1 MSARS
6 DSAGRAIWFARRP
19 SGRGIRPVSWQ
30 GWATVIAYLA
40 ALLAA
45 AVAMPKPNA
54 LEPMAFATPLIAILA
69 VMGLATLLFVLLVRR
84 RTAAHD

>member
-1 MSARS
+1 MSARP
-6 DSAGRAIWFARRP
+6 DSAARGVWFARRP

-69 VMGLATLLFVLLVRR
+69 VMGLATVLFVLLVRR
-84 RTAAHD
+84 RTAAQD